1 MKTDVS
7 LKRLFKA
14 CGRDFVWLTGDQDA
28 TVLSVDVFE
37 LQEIRRSVDC
47 LIRLHRGRE
56 VYYRHIEFQA
66 KNDPR
71 MAERC
76 FRYNAMLLLEL
87 QAPVLT
93 TVIYLSPPGP
103 IERELVYRVMLGDV
117 EVNAWRFG
125 VVRLWEIEAE
135 AALGSKAP
143 GLMALVPLLKGGE
156 PATIWAAAR
165 QIRNLMPGPRM
176 SDPESILWLLAQDR
190 YNSEQLGH
198 AIGGNVMQALLELLK
213 KSPLWQEAEAEGE
226 IKGRAEGEIKGRAE
240 GEIKGRAEGEATG
253 EAKGRLAAQRKTL
266 LKLVELNHPDLLA
279 LAAERAE
286 ACSDS
291 ALLESWIL
299 ATSRPDDDA
308 LARLLISTP

>member
-1 MKTDVS
+1 METDVS

-14 CGRDFVWLTGDQDA
+14 CGRDLVWLTGDQDA
-28 TVLSVDVFE
+28 TVLSVEVFE

-47 LIRLHRGRE
+47 LIRLRRGRE

-66 KNDPR
+66 RNDPR

-125 VVRLWEIEAE
+125 ILRLWEIEAE

-165 QIRNLMPGPRM
+165 QIRNLVPSPRM
-176 SDPESILWLLAQDR
+176 SDPESILWLLAQGR

-198 AIGGNVMQALLELLK
+198 AVGGNVMQALLELLK

-226 IKGRAEGEIKGRAE
+226 IKGRAK
-240 GEIKGRAEGEATG
+240 GEATG
-253 EAKGRLAAQRKTL
+253 ETKGRLAAQRTTL

-299 ATSRPDDDA
+299 AASRPDNEA
-308 LARLLISTP
+308 LAHLLASTP